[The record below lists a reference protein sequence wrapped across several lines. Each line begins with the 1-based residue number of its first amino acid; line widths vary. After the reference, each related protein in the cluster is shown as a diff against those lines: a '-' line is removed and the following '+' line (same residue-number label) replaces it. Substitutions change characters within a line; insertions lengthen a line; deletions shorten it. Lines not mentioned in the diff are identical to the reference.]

1 MKLIDA
7 TVVLNYIEKTKN
19 ELNTTSPANDS
30 KFGKGWDAGFIRG
43 IESIKGLVE
52 DIIIEDEIPLANPSD
67 MIPKS
72 EFIRLLEAIK
82 THSADWEECL
92 FIDGILE
99 AYK

>member
-19 ELNTTSPANDS
+19 ELNTTNPANNS

-43 IESIKGLVE
+43 IESIKGLVK
-52 DIIIEDEIPLANPSD
+52 DIIIEDEIPLATPSD

-72 EFIRLLEAIK
+72 EFIRLLEAIQER
-82 THSADWEECL
+82 SEDWDECN
-92 FIDGILE
+92 FIDGIME

>member
-7 TVVLNYIEKTKN
+7 EVLLKRIDDAVE
-19 ELNTTSPANDS
+19 EFENTEDASGTA
-30 KFGKGWDAGFIRG
+30 FEKGWDEGYFDGFDAIRDF
-43 IESIKGLVE
+43 VE

-72 EFIRLLEAIK
+72 EFFRLLEAIQER
-82 THSADWEECL
+82 TEGCTEHH
-92 FIDGILE
+92 FIAGIME

>member
-43 IESIKGLVE
+43 IESIKGLVK

-72 EFIRLLEAIK
+72 EFFRLLEAIQER
-82 THSADWEECL
+82 TEGCTEHH
-92 FIDGILE
+92 FIAGIME

>member
-7 TVVLNYIEKTKN
+7 EVLLKRIDDAVE
-19 ELNTTSPANDS
+19 EFENTEDASGTA
-30 KFGKGWDAGFIRG
+30 FEKGWDEGYFDGFDAIRDF
-43 IESIKGLVE
+43 VE

-72 EFIRLLEAIK
+72 ELLRLLEAIQER
-82 THSADWEECL
+82 SGDWNECN
-92 FIDGILE
+92 FIDGIME

>member
-7 TVVLNYIEKTKN
+7 TVVLNHIEKA
-19 ELNTTSPANDS
+19 EEEFGNTFASGTD
-30 KFGKGWDAGFIRG
+30 FEKGWDEGYLDGFG
-43 IESIKGLVE
+43 DIKGLVE

-82 THSADWEECL
+82 THSTDWEECI